1 MKKIDDSAIDLERV
15 EDKYICDKEDFV
27 ETKHLVETHLQ
38 PYFPDPATI
47 FCLNTSIYFD
57 SPDLTFLKQHLNK
70 LDSRRKIRIRTY
82 APNGSASHI
91 YYIEVKSKNDGT
103 STKTRLQISEDM
115 FHEVM
120 QTSQIPT
127 DERILIAN
135 EDMDHDE
142 VLKQAK
148 LINYLMLVNKVK
160 PVVEVTYKRYA
171 YQEDENF
178 RVTMDQQIKVKPL
191 QLFNSQTIKGLQN
204 EDLWDELKE
213 YGESFSNA
221 QNFLLEVKYHTKT
234 PPWFDDLIKK
244 LDVEKTPFSKYVFS
258 MYQIFN
264 NTLKIVRK

>member
-15 EDKYICDKEDFV
+15 EDKYIVPKEDFV
-27 ETKHLVETHLQ
+27 ETKHLVETHL
-38 PYFPDPATI
+38 PAYFPQPETI
-47 FCLNTSIYFD
+47 YCLNTSIYFD

-82 APNGSASHI
+82 APNGVASHI
-91 YYIEVKSKNDGT
+91 YYIEIKSKNDGT
-103 STKTRLQISEDM
+103 STKTRLQISPEM
-115 FHEVM
+115 FDEVM
-120 QTSQIPT
+120 KTSQIPT

-171 YQEDENF
+171 YQQDENF

-221 QNFLLEVKYHTKT
+221 ENFLLEVKYHTKT

-244 LDVEKTPFSKYVFS
+244 LDVEKEAFSKYVWA
-258 MYQIFN
+258 MYAIFN